1 MSEKGHNYQGRQS
14 ALQVFKDFAGG
25 VGGDPDVDEEDED
38 EKETGDQNIQNE
50 VCENF
55 IAIVTL
61 TAKAELEK

>member
-1 MSEKGHNYQGRQS
+1 
-14 ALQVFKDFAGG
+14 VFKDFAGG